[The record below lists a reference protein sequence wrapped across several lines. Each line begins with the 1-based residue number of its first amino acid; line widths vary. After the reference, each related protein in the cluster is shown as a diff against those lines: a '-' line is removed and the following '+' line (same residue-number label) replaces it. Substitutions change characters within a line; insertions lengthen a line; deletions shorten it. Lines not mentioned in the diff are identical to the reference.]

1 MEIKAY
7 KIVILLFLAVVYY
20 WSSTDPFRNR
30 EFFQSTELSPGQFLK
45 IKLKYVGKTPNL
57 KKWTGSHDY
66 EKKNTDFYNLTFINE
81 SIYDLQFVS
90 CRYSLKEGHLR
101 NKNYYS
107 ASDLRK
113 SWGIQKIPSGIGVT
127 KFNMFTHSKRFKS
140 NILTKQYTLS
150 YATPDRV
157 ENQVSFKVPLI
168 FKLKDNLNLKNHY
181 NRGRRCSHNLLPS
194 T

>member
-57 KKWTGSHDY
+57 KKWTGSHNY

-113 SWGIQKIPSGIGVT
+113 SWGIPKIASGIGVT

-150 YATPDRV
+150 YATLDGV
-157 ENQVSFKVPLI
+157 ENEVNFKVPLI
-168 FKLKDNLNLKNHY
+168 FRLKDDLNLKNHY
-181 NRGRRCSHNLLPS
+181 NRRKPFSHNLLPS